1 MFLSGNGQIGVSYL
15 VFSSEPFCF
24 FLVLLRQVANA
35 AKVNASAV
43 LIYPDPD
50 DFEFEDTT
58 ELFGHV
64 SVKRHSF
71 MNVFYIE
78 ILQFSEVPL
87 HSSVV
92 HI

>member
-24 FLVLLRQVANA
+24 FLFLRQVANA
-35 AKVNASAV
+35 AKVNAAAV